1 MSVGSPTLSTTPPR
15 QLEGSIPRPEQTNAE
30 FEARWAAWVA
40 RGRQH
45 DLAVQRKFRVV
56 LSIAAVIGLLA
67 ALIFGITAG
76 VR

>member
-1 MSVGSPTLSTTPPR
+1 MDGPASSPK
-15 QLEGSIPRPEQTNAE
+15 QEANAE

-45 DLAVQRKFRVV
+45 DLAVQRRIRVV
-56 LSIAAVIGLLA
+56 LLAAVMVGILA
-67 ALIFGITAG
+67 ALVFGIRAG